1 MTYVEIGLLL
11 SVPGVL
17 SNFIEPV
24 FGILSDVWNRRA
36 LILGGGIMFGVSI
49 MLAALSQSF
58 LPMMV
63 SFILLFPA
71 SGAFVS
77 LSQAALMD
85 YDPKRHEQNMARWTL
100 AGSLGVV
107 AGPLGL
113 GAVVALGSGWRG
125 VFLVLAGLAA
135 LFTAAAWRFPFT
147 NNNGHDEEEAPL
159 TFIDGLKNAARA
171 LRRRDVA
178 RWLILLQFSDL
189 MLDILYSFL
198 ALYFVDVVGVSIEE
212 ATVAVAVWTGVGLV
226 GDALLI
232 PLLERMRGLDYLR
245 LSAGVQMALFPA
257 FLIVEP
263 FGVKL
268 ILLGLLGL
276 LNSGWYAILQ
286 AQLYSALPGQ
296 SGVALAMN
304 NVGGLAGSLIPVIIG
319 AVAQAAGLDVA
330 IWLMLA
336 GPVALLVGL
345 PRRPA
350 DSASRSD
357 L

>member
-1 MTYVEIGLLL
+1 LTYVEIGLLL
-11 SVPGVL
+11 SVPGL
-17 SNFIEPV
+17 FSNFIEPI

-36 LILGGGIMFGVSI
+36 LILGGGIMFGVAI
-49 MLAALSQSF
+49 MLAAISQSF
-58 LPMMV
+58 WPLLV
-63 SFILLFPA
+63 AFILLFPA

-85 YDPKRHEQNMARWTL
+85 DDPTRHEQNMARWTL

-107 AGPLGL
+107 AGPLAL
-113 GAVVALGSGWRG
+113 GAVVVLGSEWRG
-125 VFLVLAGLAA
+125 LLLVLAGLAV
-135 LFTAAAWRFPFT
+135 LLTAAAWRFPFP
-147 NNNGHDEEEAPL
+147 NNNGHNEDDEEL
-159 TFIDGLKNAARA
+159 TFIDGLKNAVRA

-198 ALYFVDVVGVSIEE
+198 ALYFVDVVGVSVEE
-212 ATVAVAVWTGVGLV
+212 ATLAVAVWTGVGLV

-245 LSAGVQMALFPA
+245 LSAGIQMGLFPA

-263 FGVKL
+263 FGLKL
-268 ILLGLLGL
+268 VLLGLLGL

-304 NVGGLAGSLIPVIIG
+304 NVGGLAGSLIPMIIG

-330 IWLMLA
+330 IWLMLE

-345 PRRPA
+345 PRRTAPTM
-350 DSASRSD
+350 SRD
-357 L
+357 P

>member
-1 MTYVEIGLLL
+1 LTYVEIGLLL
-11 SVPGVL
+11 SVPGL
-17 SNFIEPV
+17 FSNFIEPI

-36 LILGGGIMFGVSI
+36 LILGGGIMFGVAI
-49 MLAALSQSF
+49 MLAAISQSF
-58 LPMMV
+58 WPLLV
-63 SFILLFPA
+63 AFILLFPA

-85 YDPKRHEQNMARWTL
+85 DDPTRHEQNMARWTL

-107 AGPLGL
+107 AGPLAL
-113 GAVVALGSGWRG
+113 GAVVVLGSEWRG
-125 VFLVLAGLAA
+125 LLLVLAGLAV
-135 LFTAAAWRFPFT
+135 LLTAAAWRFPFP
-147 NNNGHDEEEAPL
+147 NNNGHNEDDEEL
-159 TFIDGLKNAARA
+159 TFIDGLKNAVRA

-198 ALYFVDVVGVSIEE
+198 ALYFVDVVGVSVEE
-212 ATVAVAVWTGVGLV
+212 ATLAVAVWTGVGQV

-245 LSAGVQMALFPA
+245 LSAGIQMGLFPA

-263 FGVKL
+263 FGLKL
-268 ILLGLLGL
+268 VLLGLLGL

-304 NVGGLAGSLIPVIIG
+304 NVGGLAGSLIPMIIG

-345 PRRPA
+345 PRRTAPTM
-350 DSASRSD
+350 SRD
-357 L
+357 P

>member
-1 MTYVEIGLLL
+1 LTYVEIGLLL
-11 SVPGVL
+11 SVPGL
-17 SNFIEPV
+17 FSNFIEPI

-36 LILGGGIMFGVSI
+36 LILGGGIMFGVAI
-49 MLAALSQSF
+49 MLAAISQSF
-58 LPMMV
+58 WPLLV
-63 SFILLFPA
+63 AFILLFPA

-85 YDPKRHEQNMARWTL
+85 DDPTRHEQNMARWTL

-107 AGPLGL
+107 AGPLAL
-113 GAVVALGSGWRG
+113 GAVVVLGSEWRG
-125 VFLVLAGLAA
+125 LLLVLAGLAV
-135 LFTAAAWRFPFT
+135 LLTAAAWRFPFP
-147 NNNGHDEEEAPL
+147 NNNGHNEDDEEL
-159 TFIDGLKNAARA
+159 TFIDGLKNAVRA

-198 ALYFVDVVGVSIEE
+198 ALYFVDVVGVSVEE
-212 ATVAVAVWTGVGLV
+212 ATLAVAVWTGVGLV

-245 LSAGVQMALFPA
+245 LSAGIQMGLFPA

-263 FGVKL
+263 FGLKL
-268 ILLGLLGL
+268 VLLGLLGL

-304 NVGGLAGSLIPVIIG
+304 NVGGLAGSLIPMIIG

-345 PRRPA
+345 PRRTAPTM
-350 DSASRSD
+350 SRD
-357 L
+357 P